1 MVTTLFQRLGIF
13 TVSYRDIRHYA
24 CKIAGTNR
32 HTIMKYSQKPTKST
46 KIFFTNRSDRHED
59 MASTRLYL
67 AIHSHHKRL
76 EDSSLSNS

>member
-13 TVSYRDIRHYA
+13 LFFYRDIRHYA

-32 HTIMKYSQKPTKST
+32 
-46 KIFFTNRSDRHED
+46 
-59 MASTRLYL
+59 L

-76 EDSSLSNS
+76 EDSSPSNS